1 MKNLFKLLLAST
13 LFVACNNTKKSDGE
27 AHAAMIEST
36 IKIETQSD
44 KSSIYELK
52 RLNYE
57 LLEEIGF
64 DDSQISVTISLL
76 RLNVTVANYLSK
88 KGVLPNKEIL
98 DNKFKTSFLE
108 LFSEEDYTKFKTI
121 QDKLKL

>member
-1 MKNLFKLLLAST
+1 MKNLFTLLLAST

-27 AHAAMIEST
+27 AHKAMIEST
-36 IKIETQSD
+36 IKVETQSEN
-44 KSSIYELK
+44 SSIYELK
-52 RLNYE
+52 RLNHE

-64 DDSQISVTISLL
+64 DDSQISVIISLL
-76 RLNVTVANYLSK
+76 RLNVTAANYLSK
-88 KGVLPNKEIL
+88 KGVFPTKEIL

-121 QDKLKL
+121 QDKYKI

>member
-1 MKNLFKLLLAST
+1 MKNLFTLLLAST

-36 IKIETQSD
+36 IKVETQSEN
-44 KSSIYELK
+44 SSIYELK
-52 RLNYE
+52 RLNHE

-64 DDSQISVTISLL
+64 DDSQISVIISLL
-76 RLNVTVANYLSK
+76 RLNVTAANYLSK
-88 KGVLPNKEIL
+88 KGVFPTKEIL

-108 LFSEEDYTKFKTI
+108 LFSKDDYTKFKTI
-121 QDKLKL
+121 QDKLKI